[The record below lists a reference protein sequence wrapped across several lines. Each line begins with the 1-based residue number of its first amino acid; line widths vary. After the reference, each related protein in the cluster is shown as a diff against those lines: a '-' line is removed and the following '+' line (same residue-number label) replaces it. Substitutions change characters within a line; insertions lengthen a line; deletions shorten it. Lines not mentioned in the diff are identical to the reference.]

1 MGFLAGLVP
10 SAPGFSHQA
19 VTDVGIMSSIPGMRV
34 FEPSCGEELQ
44 WSITQAL
51 AHEGPSYIRVG
62 GLSPAPRAQSVKG
75 YLTERRVGGDG
86 AFVASGPLLTL
97 AALDAAEI
105 LERESGL
112 EVSVYTTPEICGDPD
127 SSALEILSKA
137 DPLTVLENHNPCLA
151 KFEVL
156 SRAMPERD
164 GLVHRVG
171 IIGVPA
177 NGQPGEVMEF
187 HGLDAES
194 LVRRFLDAQSTLSD
208 KLTH

>member
-19 VTDVGIMSSIPGMRV
+19 VTDVGIMASIPGMRV

-75 YLTERRVGGDG
+75 YLTERRVGGEG

-105 LERESGL
+105 LEKESGL
-112 EVSVYTTPEICGDPD
+112 EVSVYTTPEICRQPD
-127 SSALEILSKA
+127 TPALESLSGRHFVR
-137 DPLTVLENHNPCLA
+137 LGESQ
-151 KFEVL
+151 
-156 SRAMPERD
+156 SRTR
-164 GLVHRVG
+164 
-171 IIGVPA
+171 
-177 NGQPGEVMEF
+177 
-187 HGLDAES
+187 
-194 LVRRFLDAQSTLSD
+194 
-208 KLTH
+208 